1 MTSELKRRQEKSV
14 KIIETGDG
22 KAKKEEASGFSESR
36 RLSSVEKNLRHE
48 FADPDLLE
56 TALTHDS
63 YANEFSCESN
73 ERLEFLGDAL
83 LGWVVS
89 LLLCEEHPGLSE
101 GDLSKMKSRMVSGRS
116 FAGYAETLGL
126 GRHIRLG
133 KGERRSGGRSKESN
147 NADAFEAVM
156 AAVYLDAGFEKVL
169 DVARGLFAQALRDRD
184 VSPDCK
190 TKLQEVSQSRFGRKP
205 DYRILD
211 ESGPDH
217 EKRFTAEASVS
228 SGVTG
233 KGSGRTKKEA
243 ERSAA
248 ADALEKLGY

>member
-1 MTSELKRRQEKSV
+1 MKDIEKG
-14 KIIETGDG
+14 EGE
-22 KAKKEEASGFSESR
+22 AKKEAASGHSEGR
-36 RLSSVEKNLRHE
+36 RFSSVEKNLRHR
-48 FADPDLLE
+48 FGNPVFLE

-89 LLLCEEHPGLSE
+89 LLLCEEHPGLCE
-101 GDLSKMKSRMVSGRS
+101 GDLSKIKSRMVSGRS
-116 FAGYAETLGL
+116 FAGHAETLEL
-126 GRHIRLG
+126 GRHLRLG
-133 KGERRSGGRSKESN
+133 KGERQSGGREKESN
-147 NADAFEAVM
+147 NAAAFEAVM
-156 AAVYLDAGFEKVL
+156 AALYLDAGFEKVL
-169 DVARGLFAQALRDRD
+169 NAARELFARAIRESD

-190 TKLQEVSQSRFGRKP
+190 TKLQEVSQRRFGAQP
-205 DYRILD
+205 EYRILD

-217 EKRFTAEASVS
+217 EKTFTAEASVS

-233 KGSGRTKKEA
+233 RGNGKTKKEA

-248 ADALEKLGY
+248 AAALEKLGY